1 MIPNE
6 DLVPLGKTD
15 ILVTPLGIGAWS
27 WGDRVFWGYGRDYGE
42 TDVKAAFD
50 VSIEAGINFFDTAEV
65 YGQGHSETLL
75 GQFLRDTPLQPG
87 MPPIILATKFFPYPW
102 RLWKGS
108 LKQAL
113 IGSLRRLQIEKVD
126 LYQIHWPYP
135 PLSIEAWATALADVF
150 EEGLVR
156 AVGISNYSAHQM
168 RRAEATLI
176 KRSVLLASNQVEYSL
191 INRKIEK
198 NGLLSLCQD
207 LGVSCIAY
215 SPLGKGTLTGKY
227 SPQNPLR
234 GVRGRRYNSRFLS
247 QIEPLIRLLR
257 EIGRAHDGKTP
268 SQVALNWVICKGAI
282 PIPGAKN
289 IQQAQENV
297 GALGWRLTEEEVS
310 ALDQTSDRLV

>member
-1 MIPNE
+1 MIQNE
-6 DLVPLGKTD
+6 GLIPLGKTD
-15 ILVTPLGIGAWS
+15 ILVTPIGIGAWS
-27 WGDRVFWGYGRDYGE
+27 WGDSVFWGYGRDYGE

-50 VSIEAGINFFDTAEV
+50 ISIEAGVNFFDTAEA

-87 MPPIILATKFFPYPW
+87 KPPIIVATKFFPYPW
-102 RLWKGS
+102 RLWKAS

-113 IGSLRRLQIEKVD
+113 IGSLRRLQIEKVG
-126 LYQIHWPYP
+126 LYQIHWPFP
-135 PLSIEAWATALADVF
+135 PVSIEAWATALADVF
-150 EEGLVR
+150 EEGLVE
-156 AVGISNYSAHQM
+156 AVGVSNYNAQQM
-168 RRAEATLI
+168 RRAQATLI

-198 NGLLSLCQD
+198 NGLLDLCQD
-207 LGVSCIAY
+207 LGVCCIAY

-234 GVRGRRYNSRFLS
+234 GMRGRRYNSRFLS

-268 SQVALNWVICKGAI
+268 AQVALNWVICKGAI

-297 GALGWRLTEEEVS
+297 GALGWRLAEEEVS
-310 ALDQTSDRLV
+310 ALDQASDRLV